1 MLNINYKYTKN
12 IVKYFESF
20 VGKIIFKFHNKKKK
34 SFKKSF
40 EISKFNKL
48 LIGQI
53 SLLNY
58 KYTKNIVK
66 YFESSVGKIIFKF
79 HNKKKSFK
87 KSSEISNFNKLL
99 IAQISLLF
107 VYLFYLS
114 IPTLYDKTWLQ
125 NTIEN
130 KLIHD
135 FKIDFSAS
143 SDISYYI
150 LPAPHFLIK
159 DTKILRDDDGKKKTI
174 SEIKKLK
181 IFVSQ
186 KNFFNKEKIYIKKIL
201 IDNANFL
208 LQKTDI
214 KFLDEISNTK
224 FPDKKIKI
232 IDSKIFFKD
241 SSNEIITIIKLSK
254 ALLFHDDVK
263 LLNLFDLDGEVF
275 KIPFTLSFDN
285 TNHHS
290 RDKKINITAKKLKLN
305 IFNKSIKNENQVVG
319 QNITS
324 VLNSKIYTKYKKQKN
339 SILFESDASKIK
351 NSNINYKGKL
361 SFKPFDL
368 KLDLNIKKYRLSKLL
383 NADSIVSEFLKT
395 KLLFNENISALT
407 SIGIDSH
414 TNNTFFDSSLIN
426 FRIVGDKINF
436 NGTKFINK
444 DIGFLKVNSSNL
456 FFENDKLFLNADLL
470 IDIKDINNLF
480 SSFQTPK
487 KNRKLFKKIFINL
500 DYNFETK
507 QIILNSINM
516 NGKNNNNSVKEIINE
531 FNDIE
536 DYNSNRIRR
545 IFNKLFAT
553 YEG

>member
-20 VGKIIFKFHNKKKK
+20 VGKIIFKFHNKKK

-224 FPDKKIKI
+224 FPD
-232 IDSKIFFKD
+232 
-241 SSNEIITIIKLSK
+241 N
-254 ALLFHDDVK
+254 
-263 LLNLFDLDGEVF
+263 
-275 KIPFTLSFDN
+275 
-285 TNHHS
+285 
-290 RDKKINITAKKLKLN
+290 
-305 IFNKSIKNENQVVG
+305 
-319 QNITS
+319 
-324 VLNSKIYTKYKKQKN
+324 
-339 SILFESDASKIK
+339 
-351 NSNINYKGKL
+351 
-361 SFKPFDL
+361 
-368 KLDLNIKKYRLSKLL
+368 
-383 NADSIVSEFLKT
+383 
-395 KLLFNENISALT
+395 
-407 SIGIDSH
+407 
-414 TNNTFFDSSLIN
+414 
-426 FRIVGDKINF
+426 
-436 NGTKFINK
+436 
-444 DIGFLKVNSSNL
+444 
-456 FFENDKLFLNADLL
+456 
-470 IDIKDINNLF
+470 
-480 SSFQTPK
+480 
-487 KNRKLFKKIFINL
+487 
-500 DYNFETK
+500 
-507 QIILNSINM
+507 
-516 NGKNNNNSVKEIINE
+516 
-531 FNDIE
+531 
-536 DYNSNRIRR
+536 
-545 IFNKLFAT
+545 
-553 YEG
+553 